1 MLYINQMKDMKARVD
16 ASGCFL
22 KISKNRDSSRRTI
35 PDFIHTM
42 KDRPLHYYSRTLC
55 PPCGN

>member
-1 MLYINQMKDMKARVD
+1 MKDMKARVD